1 PETDGGLSA
10 FVPFGWSGERG
21 SPGIQVPY
29 SFLYWCMGAKLRIKT
44 TYGRRFYSK
53 HYIIRIIICIFVARI
68 NGRSFGKV

>member
-1 PETDGGLSA
+1 YGGEGKPGGFRFLIASFTGDG
-10 FVPFGWSGERG
+10 
-21 SPGIQVPY
+21 
-29 SFLYWCMGAKLRIKT
+29 CAKLRIKT